1 MEAQS
6 RKGQTQM
13 EQGLGFYGSVGF
25 MILVIQTEV
34 VLCAI
39 LVERDCRL
47 NAVEFMLVS
56 QICSHVSCLCFPFS
70 RKILK
75 HDLWHEWGRPECQ

>member
-6 RKGQTQM
+6 RKGQIQV

-34 VLCAI
+34 MSCAV

-47 NAVEFMLVS
+47 NAVAFMLVS
-56 QICSHVSCLCFPFS
+56 QICSNVSRICFPFS
-70 RKILK
+70 RKNLNRN
-75 HDLWHEWGRPECQ
+75 LWHELGRSECQ